1 MKLTDS
7 DARKA
12 IAVLMSQG
20 RLKAAQVANA
30 ISAHGRLVSDLRQRL
45 AALERGAARVAA
57 RVPKAARKARKR
69 VSAKRKAAM
78 ARQGKYLAA
87 IRRLAARDRA
97 KVKAIL
103 GSKGYAAAMQ
113 QAKRMAK

>member
-7 DARKA
+7 DAKKA
-12 IAVLMSQG
+12 IAVLISQG
-20 RLKAAQVANA
+20 KLKAAQVAA
-30 ISAHGRLVSDLRQRL
+30 AVSAHGRLVSDLRQRL
-45 AALERGAARVAA
+45 AALERGTARVVT
-57 RVPKAARKARKR
+57 RLPKTARKMRKR

-78 ARQGKYLAA
+78 ARQGRYLAA

-103 GSKGYAAAMQ
+103 GSKGYGAAMQ
-113 QAKRMAK
+113 HAKRMAK